1 MIAVEELSKSFAHQ
15 VLFEKISF
23 KINQG
28 ERVGLVGKNGH
39 GKSTLFRIIAGL
51 EEPDEGRVIIPK
63 NYRLGYLE
71 QEPNFKMPTVL
82 EEASRGLHDHEKD
95 QRWRVEK
102 VLTGLGFSPEDFNLN
117 PYQLSGGYQVRLNL
131 ARLLL
136 TDYDLLLLDEPN
148 NYLDITSIRWLEKF
162 LLSWP
167 GEVMLITHDRSFM
180 DKIATHILGLHRRK
194 IRKIEGDTEKYY
206 DQLALEEEVYEKT
219 RLNDER
225 KRKEMEVFINRF
237 RAKARLAG
245 LVQSRLKYL
254 EKMER
259 REKLEK
265 IKNMEFSFL
274 EKPFHHKYA
283 LSLDGV
289 SFSYTPNKPL
299 IQNFSIHIGARDRV
313 MVIGPNGRGKT
324 TLLKLMAG
332 VLKPP
337 AGEIAFPKSVSI
349 GYYEQSYA
357 EEMNNE
363 NTVLEEISLANPQLE
378 PARVRQIA
386 GALMFEGDE
395 ALKPIKILSGGE
407 KSRVLL
413 GKILATPVNL
423 LLLDEPTNHL
433 DLESCDA
440 LLAAI
445 DNFDGAVVMVTH
457 NEMFLR
463 ALAERLV
470 VFQNEKIIVFEGDYE
485 SFLRKVGWDD
495 EIKEKGKESTEPENK
510 NPVNFGEVAENIA
523 KNERKQGQMLDLP
536 PINSGETF
544 KFKLSPRELRR
555 LRSEVII
562 EKSRLLKPL
571 EEKVLQLEM
580 AIEELERKVN
590 QITQMIIEASAEG
603 RGKDVV
609 RFSRDLDFTRKNL
622 DSLYEEYT
630 QVYLEYEEKKDSFER
645 RLREIDKISS

>member
-1 MIAVEELSKSFAHQ
+1 
-15 VLFEKISF
+15 
-23 KINQG
+23 
-28 ERVGLVGKNGH
+28 
-39 GKSTLFRIIAGL
+39 
-51 EEPDEGRVIIPK
+51 
-63 NYRLGYLE
+63 
-71 QEPNFKMPTVL
+71 MPTVL

-337 AGEIAFPKSVSI
+337 AGEITFPKSVSI

-495 EIKEKGKESTEPENK
+495 EIKGKGKRIYR
-510 NPVNFGEVAENIA
+510 A
-523 KNERKQGQMLDLP
+523 
-536 PINSGETF
+536 
-544 KFKLSPRELRR
+544 
-555 LRSEVII
+555 
-562 EKSRLLKPL
+562 
-571 EEKVLQLEM
+571 
-580 AIEELERKVN
+580 
-590 QITQMIIEASAEG
+590 
-603 RGKDVV
+603 
-609 RFSRDLDFTRKNL
+609 
-622 DSLYEEYT
+622 
-630 QVYLEYEEKKDSFER
+630 
-645 RLREIDKISS
+645 